1 MKNLRGYVFFVGK
14 NTFVRTY
21 CTCLV
26 QSRCLYFKSLHSNR
40 LFIWEFFYVY
50 VWTWIIFLSF
60 SVLLYSII
68 LEGKLVRNSVLTYF
82 YRIVI
87 IPLLLS
93 ISVMAFSFMIHL
105 SQCKFTFISTTCRS
119 ALFFEQPT
127 LDLSEKNN

>member
-1 MKNLRGYVFFVGK
+1 MRIFLR
-14 NTFVRTY
+14 
-21 CTCLV
+21 L
-26 QSRCLYFKSLHSNR
+26 CLYMNN
-40 LFIWEFFYVY
+40 FF
-50 VWTWIIFLSF
+50 SF

-119 ALFFEQPT
+119 ALNLFFEQPT